1 MLPVMSFDRSRSI
14 AAALYE
20 VASSSSTNS
29 ELSARADREGM
40 GDLTVMLTR
49 YQSAGRGRL
58 GRAWTA
64 PPGAAVAASV
74 LLRPRLP
81 DGTVPG
87 PERLGWLPVIAG
99 VSMSAAIRQALP
111 GRTVGFKWPNDVLV
125 DGRKICGILAELLP
139 GGTGVVIGAGFNTRM
154 TTDELPVPTA
164 TSLAVEGASVDDA
177 LEDAVL
183 ATYLEGLR
191 DRLARYF
198 AAGADAETSGIRAEA
213 RSACLTLARTVHI
226 ELPGGERL
234 DATAIDLDADGRL
247 VVADRDGLA
256 RSVAAGDVT
265 HVR

>member
-1 MLPVMSFDRSRSI
+1 MSFDRSRSV

-20 VASSSSTNS
+20 VASSSSTNT

-58 GRAWTA
+58 GRSWTA

-81 DGTVPG
+81 DGTIPA
-87 PERLGWLPVIAG
+87 PDRLGWLPIIAG
-99 VSMSAAIRQALP
+99 LAMTAAIRAALP

-139 GGTGVVIGAGFNTRM
+139 AGTGVVVGSGFNTRM
-154 TTDELPVPTA
+154 TAEELPVATA
-164 TSLAVEGASVDDA
+164 TSLAVEGAAVDDA

-183 ATYLEGLR
+183 AAYLEGLH
-191 DRLARYF
+191 DRVDRYL
-198 AAGADAETSGIRAEA
+198 AAGADADASGIRAEA
-213 RSACLTLARTVHI
+213 RASCLTLGREIGI
-226 ELPGGERL
+226 ELPGGETLRS
-234 DATAIDLDADGRL
+234 AAVDLDADGRL
-247 VVADRDGLA
+247 VVADQHGAR

>member
-1 MLPVMSFDRSRSI
+1 MSFDRSRAV

-20 VASSSSTNS
+20 VASSSSTNT

-40 GDLTVMLTR
+40 GDFSVMLTR

-81 DGTVPG
+81 DGSAPAA
-87 PERLGWLPVIAG
+87 ERLGWLPVIAG
-99 VSMSAAIRQALP
+99 VAMTAAIGLALP
-111 GRTVGFKWPNDVLV
+111 GRAVGFKWPNDVLV

-139 GGTGVVIGAGFNTRM
+139 GGTGVVIGSGFNTRM
-154 TTDELPVPTA
+154 TAEELPVPTA
-164 TSLAVEGASVDDA
+164 TSLAVEGLSVDDA

-183 ATYLEGLR
+183 AAYLEGLR
-191 DRLARYF
+191 GRVARYL
-198 AAGADAETSGIRAEA
+198 AAGTDADASGIRDEA
-213 RSACLTLARTVHI
+213 RRACLTLARTVRI
-226 ELPGGERL
+226 ELPDGSALE
-234 DATAIDLDADGRL
+234 ATAVDLDPEGRL
-247 VVADRDGLA
+247 VVVDRDGVT

>member
-1 MLPVMSFDRSRSI
+1 MSFERSRGV
-14 AAALYE
+14 AGALYE
-20 VASSSSTNS
+20 VASSSSTNT

-40 GDLTVMLTR
+40 ADLTVMLTR

-81 DGTVPG
+81 DGTAPT
-87 PERLGWLPVIAG
+87 PDRLGWLPVIAG
-99 VSMSAAIRQALP
+99 VSMVSAMRLALP
-111 GRTVGFKWPNDVLV
+111 SREVGFKWPNDVLV
-125 DGRKICGILAELLP
+125 EGRKICGILAELLP
-139 GGTGVVIGAGFNTRM
+139 HGTGVVLGAGFNTRM
-154 TTDELPVPTA
+154 TAEELPVPTA
-164 TSLAVEGASVDDA
+164 TSLAVEGVPVDDA

-183 ATYLEGLR
+183 AAYLEGLR
-191 DRLARYF
+191 DRTRRYF
-198 AAGADAETSGIRAEA
+198 AAGADAEASGIRAEA
-213 RSACLTLARTVHI
+213 RSVCLTLARTVRI
-226 ELPGGERL
+226 ELPGGEEL
-234 DATAIDLDADGRL
+234 DATAVDLDADGRL

>member
-1 MLPVMSFDRSRSI
+1 MSFERSRGVAS
-14 AAALYE
+14 AFFE
-20 VASSSSTNS
+20 VASSSSTNT

-64 PPGAAVAASV
+64 PPGAAVAVSV

-81 DGTVPG
+81 DGTVPA
-87 PERLGWLPVIAG
+87 PDRLGWLPVIAG
-99 VSMSAAIRQALP
+99 VSMAAAIGLALP

-125 DGRKICGILAELLP
+125 GGRKICGILSELLP
-139 GGTGVVIGAGFNTRM
+139 GGTGVVIGSGFNTRM
-154 TTDELPVPTA
+154 TAEELPVPTA
-164 TSLAVEGASVDDA
+164 TSLAVEGAPVDDA

-183 ATYLEGLR
+183 AVYLEGLR
-191 DRLARYF
+191 DRTRRYF
-198 AAGADAETSGIRAEA
+198 AAGADADASGIRAEA
-213 RSACLTLARTVHI
+213 REVCLTLSRAVRI
-226 ELPGGERL
+226 ELPGGEEL
-234 DATAIDLDADGRL
+234 AATAVDLDVDGRL
-247 VVADRDGLA
+247 VVADGDGRA

>member
-1 MLPVMSFDRSRSI
+1 MSFDRSRGV
-14 AAALYE
+14 AGAFYE
-20 VASSSSTNS
+20 VASSSSTNT
-29 ELSARADREGM
+29 ELTARADREGM
-40 GDLTVMLTR
+40 ADLTVMLTR

-87 PERLGWLPVIAG
+87 PDRLGWLPVIAG
-99 VSMSAAIRQALP
+99 VAMSAAIAQVLP

-125 DGRKICGILAELLP
+125 EGHKICGILAELLP

-154 TTDELPVPTA
+154 TTEELPVPTA
-164 TSLAVEGASVDDA
+164 TSLAVEGLPVDDA
-177 LEDAVL
+177 LEDTVL
-183 ATYLEGLR
+183 AAYLVGLR
-191 DRLARYF
+191 DRVRHYF
-198 AAGADAETSGIRAEA
+198 ANGADADASGIRAEA
-213 RSACLTLARTVHI
+213 RAACLTLARAVRI
-226 ELPGGERL
+226 ELPGGDQL
-234 DATAIDLDADGRL
+234 VATAVDLDADGRL
-247 VVADRDGLA
+247 VVADQDGHA

>member
-1 MLPVMSFDRSRSI
+1 MGFERSRRI
-14 AAALYE
+14 AGALYE
-20 VASSSSTNS
+20 VASSSSTNT

-40 GDLTVMLTR
+40 PDLTVMLTR

-99 VSMSAAIRQALP
+99 IAMSAAMRTVLP

-139 GGTGVVIGAGFNTRM
+139 GGTGVIIGSGFNTRM
-154 TTDELPVPTA
+154 TAEELPVPTA
-164 TSLAVEGASVDDA
+164 TSLAVEGVAVDDA
-177 LEDAVL
+177 VEDAVL
-183 ATYLEGLR
+183 AAYLEGLR
-191 DRLARYF
+191 ERLVRFF
-198 AAGADAETSGIRAEA
+198 AAGADAEASGIRAEA
-213 RSACLTLARTVHI
+213 RAACLTLARTVHI

>member
-1 MLPVMSFDRSRSI
+1 MSFDRSRSV
-14 AAALYE
+14 ASALYE
-20 VASSSSTNS
+20 VASSSSTNT

-58 GRAWTA
+58 GRSWTA
-64 PPGAAVAASV
+64 PPGAAVAVSL

-81 DGTVPG
+81 DGTTPA
-87 PERLGWLPVIAG
+87 PDRLGWLPVIAG
-99 VSMSAAIRQALP
+99 LAMTSAIRAALP
-111 GRTVGFKWPNDVLV
+111 GRSVGFKWPNDVLV

-139 GGTGVVIGAGFNTRM
+139 AGTGVVVGAGINTRM
-154 TTDELPVPTA
+154 TAQELPVPTA

-183 ATYLEGLR
+183 AAYLEGIR
-191 DRLARYF
+191 DRVTRYL
-198 AAGADAETSGIRAEA
+198 AAGTDADASGIRAEA
-213 RSACLTLARTVHI
+213 QAGCLTLGRVVSI
-226 ELPGGERL
+226 ELPGGESLR
-234 DATAIDLDADGRL
+234 ASAIALDADGRL
-247 VVADRDGLA
+247 VVADGDGRT